1 MLFSKKWI
9 ALSLTAAMIAANL
22 TMPVTSLSVMGAD
35 ISQEGVADSAGPE
48 EDSAVEPQESI
59 AAESAEDDIS
69 DEQEISSD
77 NYESSEY
84 DDQESE
90 AFENP
95 DMSEEENGKP
105 EETDE
110 TGDAREPEQDSADT
124 PAEEEI
130 MEDPS
135 AGQDQAETDS
145 EPGQEV
151 QAGPEEE
158 EFTEEAVNS
167 AQAAADSV
175 DESRGI
181 TAEPMTEIVIPAED
195 CCPDTDNNDV
205 FAGYVNRELELEND
219 LQFDTGDVDD
229 VTVRM
234 EKAFA
239 STRLTGNNRTV
250 YAILLR
256 EIKKVAAGERSDTE
270 FTVTLE
276 DLGLNDQYWTAADL
290 GVNAITQN
298 GKITREA
305 MQKLND
311 KLNISFLDINR
322 SLLADCP
329 YDLYWYDKTIGSP
342 STGFGYQTDYVD
354 GECVLMFSPDYDYTF
369 SFPVE
374 AEYSASGQEDTYEV
388 NPDIGSAVKT
398 AYDTAQS
405 IVSRNASKSD
415 FEKMKAYKDEICD
428 LVNYNY
434 AAADGNFA
442 WNYGNPWQLV
452 WVFDNDASSKVVC
465 EGYSKSFQY
474 LCDLTSWNDIFK
486 ECISV
491 TGVMDGGTGAGGH
504 MWNIVTLRNGK
515 NYMVDVTNCDDGSI
529 GDGNGCSDL
538 FLVGTGTDSGST
550 VYAQGN
556 VDDGYYFPGLDNLIY
571 AYNSDARTRFGDDV
585 LTLSAG
591 KVSAGTTADGS
602 YPGDHTHIY
611 APVPEAEA
619 TCTEDGHSAAGQ
631 CSICGEFDENYESYP
646 AKGHTPGNWTVSRE
660 PSYDE
665 EGEETTTCTVCG
677 SKFTRPVDK
686 LVSETGITLEET
698 EAIIETGSTKQL
710 SATVLPADAHDKTVT
725 WSSSN
730 TAVAAVTSD
739 GLVTAA
745 ASGTAVI
752 TAQTSHLGL
761 TATCQVVV
769 NDPVLIDINEAT
781 VSGVRS
787 QTYNGKA
794 ITPNPVVKM
803 GSVTLVYGTDYDL
816 SYSHNTDAGRGTINI
831 IGMGQYTNVK
841 KVAFAISPAFI
852 SNVTVKGITDKTYDG
867 SAQTQDLVLEYNSI
881 TLTKNIDYTLIYERN
896 INVGTARILISGRDN
911 FTGTALK
918 SFQILPKSIEND
930 DIDDIPAQTYTGDAC
945 EPSVTV
951 TVNNK
956 ALTPGTDFTVS
967 YSSNIDPGAAS
978 VIITG
983 RGNYTGTIKP
993 TFIIYPVGW
1002 YPENDE
1008 RYYYKED
1015 GSKLTNGWAKDGKDW
1030 YWLDADGKITRNKWV
1045 KSAGKWYYMSSSG
1058 VMATGWQKI
1067 GGKWYYMNS
1076 SGVMTTGWQKIEG
1089 RWYYMDSSGV
1099 FVKQK

>member
-35 ISQEGVADSAGPE
+35 ISQEEVSDSAGNE
-48 EDSAVEPQESI
+48 EDPAAVEPREST

-77 NYESSEY
+77 NSESSES
-84 DDQESE
+84 DDQGSE

-95 DMSEEENGKP
+95 DMSEEEDGKP

-110 TGDAREPEQDSADT
+110 TGDARKPEQDSADA

-135 AGQDQAETDS
+135 SGQEQAETDS
-145 EPGQEV
+145 DPGQEV
-151 QAGPEEE
+151 QAGPDEE
-158 EFTEEAVNS
+158 TVAEEAVNS

-175 DESRGI
+175 DESLVI

-195 CCPDTDNNDV
+195 CGPDTDNNDV
-205 FAGYVNRELELEND
+205 FAGYVNRELELEDD

-229 VTVRM
+229 VTDRM

-298 GKITREA
+298 GNITQEA
-305 MQKLND
+305 MKKLND

-388 NPDIGSAVKT
+388 NPDIGSAVQT

-428 LVNYNY
+428 LVNYNFD
-434 AAADGNFA
+434 AANGNFA
-442 WNYGNPWQLV
+442 WNYGNPWQLI

-529 GDGNGCSDL
+529 GDGNGRSDL

-556 VDDGYYFPGLDNLIY
+556 IEDGYYFPGLDNLIY

-631 CSICGEFDENYESYP
+631 CSICGEFD
-646 AKGHTPGNWTVSRE
+646 
-660 PSYDE
+660 
-665 EGEETTTCTVCG
+665 
-677 SKFTRPVDK
+677 
-686 LVSETGITLEET
+686 
-698 EAIIETGSTKQL
+698 
-710 SATVLPADAHDKTVT
+710 DAH
-725 WSSSN
+725 
-730 TAVAAVTSD
+730 
-739 GLVTAA
+739 AA
-745 ASGTAVI
+745 A
-752 TAQTSHLGL
+752 
-761 TATCQVVV
+761 
-769 NDPVLIDINEAT
+769 
-781 VSGVRS
+781 
-787 QTYNGKA
+787 
-794 ITPNPVVKM
+794 
-803 GSVTLVYGTDYDL
+803 
-816 SYSHNTDAGRGTINI
+816 
-831 IGMGQYTNVK
+831 
-841 KVAFAISPAFI
+841 
-852 SNVTVKGITDKTYDG
+852 
-867 SAQTQDLVLEYNSI
+867 
-881 TLTKNIDYTLIYERN
+881 
-896 INVGTARILISGRDN
+896 
-911 FTGTALK
+911 AL
-918 SFQILPKSIEND
+918 
-930 DIDDIPAQTYTGDAC
+930 
-945 EPSVTV
+945 
-951 TVNNK
+951 
-956 ALTPGTDFTVS
+956 
-967 YSSNIDPGAAS
+967 
-978 VIITG
+978 
-983 RGNYTGTIKP
+983 
-993 TFIIYPVGW
+993 
-1002 YPENDE
+1002 
-1008 RYYYKED
+1008 
-1015 GSKLTNGWAKDGKDW
+1015 
-1030 YWLDADGKITRNKWV
+1030 
-1045 KSAGKWYYMSSSG
+1045 
-1058 VMATGWQKI
+1058 
-1067 GGKWYYMNS
+1067 
-1076 SGVMTTGWQKIEG
+1076 
-1089 RWYYMDSSGV
+1089 
-1099 FVKQK
+1099 

>member
-1 MLFSKKWI
+1 
-9 ALSLTAAMIAANL
+9 
-22 TMPVTSLSVMGAD
+22 
-35 ISQEGVADSAGPE
+35 
-48 EDSAVEPQESI
+48 
-59 AAESAEDDIS
+59 
-69 DEQEISSD
+69 
-77 NYESSEY
+77 
-84 DDQESE
+84 
-90 AFENP
+90 
-95 DMSEEENGKP
+95 
-105 EETDE
+105 
-110 TGDAREPEQDSADT
+110 
-124 PAEEEI
+124 
-130 MEDPS
+130 
-135 AGQDQAETDS
+135 
-145 EPGQEV
+145 
-151 QAGPEEE
+151 
-158 EFTEEAVNS
+158 
-167 AQAAADSV
+167 
-175 DESRGI
+175 
-181 TAEPMTEIVIPAED
+181 
-195 CCPDTDNNDV
+195 
-205 FAGYVNRELELEND
+205 
-219 LQFDTGDVDD
+219 
-229 VTVRM
+229 
-234 EKAFA
+234 
-239 STRLTGNNRTV
+239 
-250 YAILLR
+250 
-256 EIKKVAAGERSDTE
+256 
-270 FTVTLE
+270 
-276 DLGLNDQYWTAADL
+276 
-290 GVNAITQN
+290 
-298 GKITREA
+298 
-305 MQKLND
+305 
-311 KLNISFLDINR
+311 
-322 SLLADCP
+322 
-329 YDLYWYDKTIGSP
+329 
-342 STGFGYQTDYVD
+342 
-354 GECVLMFSPDYDYTF
+354 
-369 SFPVE
+369 
-374 AEYSASGQEDTYEV
+374 
-388 NPDIGSAVKT
+388 
-398 AYDTAQS
+398 
-405 IVSRNASKSD
+405 
-415 FEKMKAYKDEICD
+415 MKAYKDEICD

-434 AAADGNFA
+434 DAANGNFA
-442 WNYGNPWQLV
+442 WNYGNPWQLI

-529 GDGNGCSDL
+529 GGGNGRSDL

-556 VDDGYYFPGLDNLIY
+556 VDDGYYFPGLNNLIY

-665 EGEETTTCTVCG
+665 EGEEITTCTVCG
-677 SKFTRPVDK
+677 SEITRPVDK
-686 LVSETGITLEET
+686 LVSETGITLDET
-698 EAIIETGSTKQL
+698 EAVIETGSTKQL

-725 WSSSN
+725 WSTSN
-730 TAVAAVTSD
+730 TAVATVTSD
-739 GLVTAA
+739 GLVTAV
-745 ASGTAVI
+745 ASGSAVI
-752 TAQTSHLGL
+752 TAETNHLGL

-769 NDPVLIDINEAT
+769 NDPVLIDINDAT
-781 VSGVRS
+781 VSSVRS
-787 QTYNGKA
+787 QPYSGQP
-794 ITPNPVVKM
+794 ITPTPVVKM
-803 GSVTLVYGTDYDL
+803 GSVTLKYGTDYDL
-816 SYSHNTDAGRGTINI
+816 SYSNNTDAGRGTINI

-841 KVAFAISPAFI
+841 KVTFAISPAFI
-852 SNVTVKGITDKTYDG
+852 ANVTVRGITEKTYDG
-867 SAQTQDLVLEYNSI
+867 SAQTQDLVLVYNSI
-881 TLTKNIDYTLIYERN
+881 TLTKNTDYTLTYERN
-896 INVGTARILISGRDN
+896 INVGTARIIIGGRGN

-951 TVNNK
+951 TVNDK
-956 ALTPGTDFTVS
+956 ALTPSTDFTVSYSSNVDAGTATVTVSGTGNYTGEAEKTFTINPKSISGAVIGDIAEQTYTGSKLEPAVTITLDGESLTEGTDYTVSYSSNTNAGTATVTVTGMGNYTGEAEKTFTISPKSISGAVVDDIAEQGYNGSELKPAVTVILDGESLTEGTDYTVSYSSNVDAGTATATVSGTGNYTGEAEKTFTISPKSISGAVVGDIAEQGYTGNELKPAVTVTLDGKTLSSKTDYTVS
-967 YSSNIDPGAAS
+967 YSSNIDPGTAS
-978 VIITG
+978 VTITG

-993 TFIIYPVGW
+993 TFTIYPVGW

-1067 GGKWYYMNS
+1067 GWYYMNSSGVMTTGWQKIGGKWYYMNS
-1076 SGVMTTGWQKIEG
+1076 SGVMTTGWQKIG
-1089 RWYYMDSSGV
+1089 GKWYYMNSSGVMTTGWQKIGGKWYYMNSSGVMTTGWQQIDGKWYYMDSSGV